1 MLGGKSTFTEA
12 SLQERKPHRPVPMS
26 AIPPQ
31 ALFQQ
36 ALALH
41 QAGRLAEAEAAY
53 RQIMRADPRDY
64 PSRCMLGRLRVEQ
77 GRHEEAEK
85 ILESALQIN
94 DAAPQGLA
102 FYGVA
107 LLRQRKFDAAAAMF
121 ERAIA
126 AAPHDATQRRNL
138 GDALRGLQRYQDA
151 LNSYDEALQLD
162 SRLPEVLACRA
173 ETLMTLGRYAEALA
187 SSDAALA
194 LASSLPSA
202 LSSRAAALAAL
213 ERNEEAVAAYRVLLR
228 HKPNDVP
235 ALGQRAHLL
244 ALLQRYEEA
253 IADFNTALNIE
264 PRNAHLLMLRGM
276 ALAQRRQFEPAVAS
290 YDAAVAI
297 DATQPELFF
306 HRALALEELGALEPA
321 VDSYDRA
328 LALRPDY
335 IAALNNRSG
344 TLGLLRRFGEARAGM
359 ERILA
364 AEPDHIYAFGGVAHC
379 MLNACDWSRREE
391 IETQL
396 RERILAAKVEIPP
409 GTLLAYLDD
418 PQLQLLCARNHVQF
432 NVTGRKAYDGPV
444 HSHDRLRIAYLSA
457 DFHEHPTARL
467 AVELFERHDRARF
480 EIFALSFG
488 ANDDSAMRARLKA
501 AFEHFHDVRAMNN
514 ADILALMRQLE
525 IDIAVD
531 LKGYTQDARA
541 MLFAQRAAPVQV
553 NYLGFPGTLGADFY
567 DYVLADSIVAPME
580 LQPFF
585 DERIVHLPQCY
596 QPNDS
601 QRAAPPATTTRNA
614 AGLPETGLVF
624 CCFNNNFK
632 IAPIF
637 FDVWMRL
644 LHAVDGSVLW
654 LLEDNP
660 EASTNLRSEA
670 KARGI
675 DPRRLVFA
683 PRVAPL
689 EHLARHHLADLFL
702 DTLPYGA
709 HTTASDA
716 LWMGVPIV
724 TCLGKAFAG
733 RVGASLCHAVGLQEL
748 VARDL
753 AEYEAIALSLARDSR
768 RLTAIK
774 TRLAAERMSYP
785 LFDSRACARGIEAAF
800 TSMWKIH
807 QSGRAAEAFAVTL

>member
-1 MLGGKSTFTEA
+1 
-12 SLQERKPHRPVPMS
+12 MS
-26 AIPPQ
+26 SIATQ
-31 ALFQQ
+31 SLFQQ

-77 GRHEEAEK
+77 GRHDEAEK
-85 ILESALQIN
+85 ILEAALKI
-94 DAAPQGLA
+94 DDVAPQGLA

-107 LLRQRKFDAAAAMF
+107 LLRQRKFVAAAAMF
-121 ERAIA
+121 ERAIT
-126 AAPHDATQRRNL
+126 AAPHDPTQRRNL
-138 GDALRGLQRYQDA
+138 GDALRGLQRYQ
-151 LNSYDEALQLD
+151 EALD
-162 SRLPEVLACRA
+162 SYEQALALEPRLPDVLACRA
-173 ETLMTLGRYAEALA
+173 ETLLALRRHQEALA
-187 SSDAALA
+187 SSEAALA
-194 LASSLPSA
+194 LTSNSIPA

-213 ERNEEAVAAYRVLLR
+213 DRNEEAVAAYRVLLR
-228 HKPNDVP
+228 YKPTDVF

-244 ALLQRYEEA
+244 ALLERYEEA
-253 IADFNTALNIE
+253 IADFNAALNIE
-264 PRNAHLLMLRGM
+264 PRNANLLMLRGM
-276 ALAQRRQFEPAVAS
+276 ALAQRRQFEQAVAS

-306 HRALALEELGALEPA
+306 HRALALEELGALDAA

-364 AEPDHIYAFGGVAHC
+364 LEPEHIYAFGGVAHC
-379 MLNACDWSRREE
+379 MLNACDWSRRDEVE
-391 IETQL
+391 ARL
-396 RERILAAKVEIPP
+396 RDTILAAKTEIPP

-418 PQLQLLCARNHVQF
+418 PELQLACARNHVKF
-432 NVTGRKAYDGPV
+432 NVPDRQAYDGPV
-444 HSHDRLRIAYLSA
+444 HSHDRIRIAYLSA

-467 AVELFERHDRARF
+467 AVELFERHDRSKF
-480 EIFALSFG
+480 EVFALSFG
-488 ANDDSAMRARLKA
+488 ADDGSAMRARLKA

-541 MLFAQRAAPVQV
+541 MLFAKRAAPIQV

-567 DYVLADSIVAPME
+567 DYVLADPIVAPME

-601 QRAAPPATTTRNA
+601 KRAVPPTTLTRSE
-614 AGLPETGLVF
+614 AGLPESALVF

-632 IAPIF
+632 IAPAF

-644 LHAVDGSVLW
+644 LHAVAGSVLW

-660 EASTNLRSEA
+660 EASANLRAEA
-670 KARGI
+670 KLRGI
-675 DPRRLVFA
+675 DARRLVFA

-689 EHLARHHLADLFL
+689 EHLARHRLADLFL

-716 LWMGVPIV
+716 LWMGLPIV

-753 AEYEAIALSLARDSR
+753 VEYETIVLALARDPQ
-768 RLTAIK
+768 
-774 TRLAAERMSYP
+774 RLAAIKHRLNSDRLQQP
-785 LFDSRACARGIEAAF
+785 LFDCRAYTRSIEAAF
-800 TSMWKIH
+800 ATMWATYQNGKT
-807 QSGRAAEAFAVTL
+807 AEAFAVTR